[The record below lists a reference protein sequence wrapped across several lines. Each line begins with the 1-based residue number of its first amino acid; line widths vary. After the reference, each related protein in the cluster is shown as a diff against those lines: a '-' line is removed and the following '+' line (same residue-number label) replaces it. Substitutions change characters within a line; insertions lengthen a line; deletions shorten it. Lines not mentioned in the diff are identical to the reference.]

1 MLLETQGRRTGHL
14 QRVPVVLLRTGG
26 ERLLVSPFGETAWV
40 RNVRA
45 GGEVRLGRGRR
56 LRSIELTEL
65 EVAERSPVLRLF
77 RRRFGMIPFVRAAFD
92 ASSRDAVDV
101 FAAEADRHPV
111 FRIS

>member
-1 MLLETQGRRTGHL
+1 
-14 QRVPVVLLRTGG
+14 
-26 ERLLVSPFGETAWV
+26 VSPFGETAWV

-45 GGEVRLGRGRR
+45 GGQVRLGRGRR

-65 EVAERSPVLRLF
+65 AVAERAPALQLF
-77 RRRFGMIPFVRAAFD
+77 RRRFGVIPFVRAAFE
-92 ASSRDAVDV
+92 ASNSDGVDV